1 MDSMDTHNAALL
13 QAGYFNASDLEAN
26 RKGQFS
32 QNQVDRFRN
41 ERDFIQQTTGKYENK
56 AFVVSLIFGAGALFF
71 CLVLY
76 FVGVFEAL
84 ETMLGGLFLPAMAGL
99 ALLAALFIFVIVP
112 RQYQSSVDMYR
123 SMGTPLAEIPL
134 GAIQTVEAGRRPMNR
149 ARGWTGICTAYRA
162 GCLMCSRWTASNSLL
177 PSRSC
182 PSYKTTGFTG
192 SIASMTGAPGGF
204 SAWKLWN
211 DSGWKNLNPQ
221 NTCVIIPALSN
232 KEMRAQSAWDGHKR
246 P

>member
-26 RKGQFS
+26 HKGQFS

-56 AFVVSLIFGAGALFF
+56 AFVVSLIFGAGALLF

-84 ETMLGGLFLPAMAGL
+84 QTMLGGLFLPAMAGL

-134 GAIQTVEAGRRPMNR
+134 GAIQTVEAR
-149 ARGWTGICTAYRA
+149 AKAYESRA
-162 GCLMCSRWTASNSLL
+162 GLDRNLHSVSSRMSYVLEMDSIKFLITESLMSVIQDNRLYRVHCINDGGAWRLL
-177 PSRSC
+177 
-182 PSYKTTGFTG
+182 
-192 SIASMTGAPGGF
+192 SMET
-204 SAWKLWN
+204 L
-211 DSGWKNLNPQ
+211 
-221 NTCVIIPALSN
+221 
-232 KEMRAQSAWDGHKR
+232 E
-246 P
+246 